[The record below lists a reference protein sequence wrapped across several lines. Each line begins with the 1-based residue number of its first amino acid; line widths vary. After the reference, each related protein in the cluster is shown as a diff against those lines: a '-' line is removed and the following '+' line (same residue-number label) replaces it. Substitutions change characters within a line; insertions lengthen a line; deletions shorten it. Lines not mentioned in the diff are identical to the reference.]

1 MNVPTNE
8 IQGRADSMSAGASE
22 IKPAWGVQ
30 ATGCSFEHAFCGV
43 LVGLILA
50 VAIILS
56 IVAVSVVSHR

>member
-1 MNVPTNE
+1 MSVPTNE
-8 IQGRADSMSAGASE
+8 VEGAANSMLPGTSE
-22 IKPAWGVQ
+22 IKSGGRVPA
-30 ATGCSFEHAFCGV
+30 TKRPFEHAFCGV